1 LRSRNPLREPGC
13 PSTKTDAGRGKGLDM
28 AEPAPPPVARRR
40 RGGPFAWILAG
51 VAFVLG
57 IGLGAVAIAL
67 LSEDPTGVPA
77 AAPTTV
83 SAPQATSAAKG
94 TETAAVTAQITVNDA
109 CVRAINASQD
119 AYQAITE
126 LGDAAKQFD
135 IARLDTIIRRL
146 QPIQTNLQNDIAACN
161 ITTNVAASTPS
172 TSPTTR

>member
-1 LRSRNPLREPGC
+1 MRGTRFANQAVRRPPRVPAAGRDSTWPNQHRRRLRGAEGADRSRGFSPGS
-13 PSTKTDAGRGKGLDM
+13 PSFSASAWAPSPSRCSARTPQGL
-28 AEPAPPPVARRR
+28 
-40 RGGPFAWILAG
+40 
-51 VAFVLG
+51 
-57 IGLGAVAIAL
+57 
-67 LSEDPTGVPA
+67 PA

-83 SAPQATSAAKG
+83 SAPPATGAASG

-135 IARLDTIIRRL
+135 IARLDAIVRRL

-161 ITTNVAASTPS
+161 ITTKVSASAPS

>member
-1 LRSRNPLREPGC
+1 
-13 PSTKTDAGRGKGLDM
+13 M
-28 AEPAPPPVARRR
+28 AEPAPAPVARRR

-57 IGLGAVAIAL
+57 IGVGAVAIAL
-67 LSEDPTGVPA
+67 LSEDSPGVTVA
-77 AAPTTV
+77 ATTTISARPTTG
-83 SAPQATSAAKG
+83 APSG

-109 CVRAINASQD
+109 CVRAINTAQD

-135 IARLDTIIRRL
+135 IARLDAIVRRL
-146 QPIQTNLQNDIAACN
+146 QPIQTNLQNDITACN
-161 ITTNVAASTPS
+161 ITTKVTPSVPS

>member
-1 LRSRNPLREPGC
+1 
-13 PSTKTDAGRGKGLDM
+13 M
-28 AEPAPPPVARRR
+28 AEPAPPPVTRRR
-40 RGGPFAWILAG
+40 RGGPFAWVLAG

-57 IGLGAVAIAL
+57 IGVGAVAIAL
-67 LSEDPTGVPA
+67 LSEDSPGLPA

-83 SAPQATSAAKG
+83 SVPPATSAASG

-135 IARLDTIIRRL
+135 IARLDAIVRRL

-161 ITTNVAASTPS
+161 ITTKVSASAPS

>member
-1 LRSRNPLREPGC
+1 
-13 PSTKTDAGRGKGLDM
+13 M

-40 RGGPFAWILAG
+40 RGGPFAWVLAG

-57 IGLGAVAIAL
+57 IGVGAVALAL
-67 LSEDPTGVPA
+67 LSEDPTGGTA

-83 SAPQATSAAKG
+83 SAPPATGAASG

-135 IARLDTIIRRL
+135 VARLDAIVRRL

-161 ITTNVAASTPS
+161 ITTKVSASAPS
-172 TSPTTR
+172 TSPPTR

>member
-1 LRSRNPLREPGC
+1 MNQAVRRS
-13 PSTKTDAGRGKGLDM
+13 AGGGGKGLDV

-57 IGLGAVAIAL
+57 IGVGAVAITL
-67 LSEDPTGVPA
+67 LSEDPQGLPTVA
-77 AAPTTV
+77 TTTV
-83 SAPQATSAAKG
+83 SAPPATSTDLG

-109 CVRAINASQD
+109 CVRVINASQD
-119 AYQAITE
+119 AFQAITE

-135 IARLDTIIRRL
+135 IARLDAIVRRL

-161 ITTNVAASTPS
+161 ITTKVSASAPP